1 MKEIHEIQN
10 IWRAGEGKYSSLLK
24 AVETLDKADCQWDYS
39 ASVHILRNYTL
50 ESLEP
55 FIKFSAY
62 RRNIKITASFSDYD
76 TYQQEVLDP
85 FSRLRQRSHE
95 LVVLALWLDNLPVA
109 FDRSGTFLA
118 EAVWEHLTGLIN
130 QLEQKVSSHIAL
142 NTFLQPVHHTSSW
155 KALDGLAALN
165 QQLRDLALK
174 DDRLL
179 LVDFD
184 RLAACVGSERTLD
197 LRYWFLFKSPLRIE
211 FLQLWGDVLA
221 QAVASLKGCARK
233 VLVLDC
239 DNTLWG
245 GIIGEEGA
253 AGIKLSQNDF
263 PGNVYQAFHKQ
274 ILELQRRGVLIALC
288 SKNNEADVME
298 VLDTH
303 PDCLIRR
310 EHLVAWRINWE
321 DKVNNLQ
328 ALAQELNLGLDSFV
342 FIDDNPVE
350 CELIR
355 KELPMVDV
363 LQVPQKIYE
372 MPSLLQRYSG
382 FYRLATTAEDSSRTV
397 LYQAQ
402 RQRDREAKLYRD
414 IDDFLAELHL
424 EVEIGQAKPDELP
437 RVAQLTQKTNQF
449 NLTAR
454 RYGLGDI
461 EAFSASENYLVL
473 IMNVADKYGK
483 YGLTGVAIAVREQE
497 NCRIDTFLM
506 SCRILGRK
514 LEDVFLSELLRA
526 VGEKLGTA
534 NITAEYIPSPKNAH
548 VSDLLDK
555 RGFRCVTADAQRRL
569 YVFSGHSPIQPA
581 DYIKVFR
588 R

>member
-288 SKNNEADVME
+288 SKNNEADGSSG
-298 VLDTH
+298 H
-303 PDCLIRR
+303 PPRL
-310 EHLVAWRINWE
+310 
-321 DKVNNLQ
+321 
-328 ALAQELNLGLDSFV
+328 LDS
-342 FIDDNPVE
+342 P
-350 CELIR
+350 R
-355 KELPMVDV
+355 A
-363 LQVPQKIYE
+363 
-372 MPSLLQRYSG
+372 SG
-382 FYRLATTAEDSSRTV
+382 
-397 LYQAQ
+397 
-402 RQRDREAKLYRD
+402 
-414 IDDFLAELHL
+414 
-424 EVEIGQAKPDELP
+424 
-437 RVAQLTQKTNQF
+437 
-449 NLTAR
+449 
-454 RYGLGDI
+454 GL
-461 EAFSASENYLVL
+461 
-473 IMNVADKYGK
+473 ADK
-483 YGLTGVAIAVREQE
+483 
-497 NCRIDTFLM
+497 
-506 SCRILGRK
+506 LGRQ
-514 LEDVFLSELLRA
+514 
-526 VGEKLGTA
+526 GE
-534 NITAEYIPSPKNAH
+534 
-548 VSDLLDK
+548 
-555 RGFRCVTADAQRRL
+555 
-569 YVFSGHSPIQPA
+569 
-581 DYIKVFR
+581 
-588 R
+588 